1 MSIIYTVDPAEVA
14 SETNFHTIQEAI
26 DAAAGVAG
34 AGNPVEIRIAAG
46 IYKEALTFPAG
57 KGNITLSGARA
68 GVDASSPERGT
79 G

>member
-34 AGNPVEIRIAAG
+34 AGNPVEIRIAARN
-46 IYKEALTFPAG
+46 L
-57 KGNITLSGARA
+57 
-68 GVDASSPERGT
+68 
-79 G
+79 

>member
-34 AGNPVEIRIAAG
+34 AGIRW
-46 IYKEALTFPAG
+46 K
-57 KGNITLSGARA
+57 SGLP
-68 GVDASSPERGT
+68 PEFIRRR
-79 G
+79 